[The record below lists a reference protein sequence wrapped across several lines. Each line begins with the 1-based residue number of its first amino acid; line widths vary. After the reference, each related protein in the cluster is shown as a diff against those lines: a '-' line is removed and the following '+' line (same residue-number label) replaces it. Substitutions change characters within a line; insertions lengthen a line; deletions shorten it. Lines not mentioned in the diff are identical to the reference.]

1 MLEESLPN
9 CFFSVSLIG
18 QDDLEK
24 HEFNSMQYVYISG
37 KIVPTNCLWVG
48 NVPIDMKRRDFE
60 QTLTRY
66 GPIKSLDYA
75 NGDPIAIVT
84 FNEIEDAI
92 KARGKMTGVTRIVNG
107 RKERAEVEL
116 SDSTRRGKTKQN
128 VFLQSFNILFSR
140 YSY

>member
-37 KIVPTNCLWVG
+37 KIVPTNCLWIG

-75 NGDPIAIVT
+75 NGDQIAIVT

>member
-116 SDSTRRGKTKQN
+116 SDSTRRGKTKEN